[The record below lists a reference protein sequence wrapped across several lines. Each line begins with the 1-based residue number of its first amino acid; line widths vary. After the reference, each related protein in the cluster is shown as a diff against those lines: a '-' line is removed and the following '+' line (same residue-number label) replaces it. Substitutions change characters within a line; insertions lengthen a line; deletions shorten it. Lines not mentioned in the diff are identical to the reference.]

1 MKRIYLT
8 VGALLVCLFLS
19 WFLCMHLGNSR
30 WYGHCRIGTGY
41 PLVELISV
49 NGEVYYD
56 QNADTVPQPEE
67 LIPRHGSL
75 EIRSFDGKSMATI
88 QDVSTALD
96 PRGLSDSYPQLIDLK
111 IQSNEFHAV
120 WQLGTIVMSRDPD
133 KAGVCHV
140 LGPLSF
146 IPRVSG
152 IELKPGEKTELRISV
167 GTLQQ
172 DSAIEL
178 PNGIISSALVS
189 TSVDGDR
196 DRSTYAFDKT
206 LRPKMEISFG
216 NIESESKIIVFDG
229 FC

>member
-1 MKRIYLT
+1 
-8 VGALLVCLFLS
+8 
-19 WFLCMHLGNSR
+19 
-30 WYGHCRIGTGY
+30 
-41 PLVELISV
+41 
-49 NGEVYYD
+49 
-56 QNADTVPQPEE
+56 
-67 LIPRHGSL
+67 
-75 EIRSFDGKSMATI
+75 
-88 QDVSTALD
+88 
-96 PRGLSDSYPQLIDLK
+96 
-111 IQSNEFHAV
+111 
-120 WQLGTIVMSRDPD
+120 MSRDPD
-133 KAGVCHV
+133 KAGVCHL

-178 PNGIISSALVS
+178 PNGIVSSALVY

-206 LRPKMEISFG
+206 TRPKMEISFG
-216 NIESESKIIVFDG
+216 SIEAESKIVVFDG